1 MNNLARG
8 GPVQNFYMG
17 SGVLPTVEH
26 GQGIYLFDTTG
37 KRYLDASSGPVTC
50 NLGHQNEAVLRA
62 MQNQAEKVCFAS
74 YNFFENK
81 PNKVLAKKLVNLSG
95 DNFDQAFF
103 VSGGSEAIEASFKL
117 ARQYAISVG
126 EKERH
131 KVLARTPSYHGST
144 MGAFAASSDP
154 QMENTFQK
162 MSKVLPKIPVPFS
175 YRIPKN
181 YNINTYAEYC
191 ADEFERT
198 IINEGP
204 ETILAFIIEP
214 VGGLSTGALIAP
226 DFYYSR
232 IRQICSKYGIILIYD
247 EVMSGAGRTGSFLAA
262 EHWND
267 AEPDLIVLA
276 KGLCAGYSPLGAV
289 ISPNYIVDKVA
300 RDGGFLH
307 GHTYASNPLSCAIAD
322 AVLSEVSEKGLIL
335 NAKNVGAYL
344 KSGLEKLAQNSHIV
358 GDVRGK
364 GLLLAV
370 EIVSDKSTKEVF
382 DKKYRAVY
390 RLAEIGM
397 KKGILIYTR
406 KTANGIFGEW
416 LMISP
421 PLISTIKETDLLL
434 ELLAETITTFEKE
447 TGLY

>member
-1 MNNLARG
+1 
-8 GPVQNFYMG
+8 
-17 SGVLPTVEH
+17 
-26 GQGIYLFDTTG
+26 
-37 KRYLDASSGPVTC
+37 
-50 NLGHQNEAVLRA
+50 
-62 MQNQAEKVCFAS
+62 
-74 YNFFENK
+74 
-81 PNKVLAKKLVNLSG
+81 
-95 DNFDQAFF
+95 
-103 VSGGSEAIEASFKL
+103 
-117 ARQYAISVG
+117 
-126 EKERH
+126 
-131 KVLARTPSYHGST
+131 
-144 MGAFAASSDP
+144 
-154 QMENTFQK
+154 
-162 MSKVLPKIPVPFS
+162 
-175 YRIPKN
+175 
-181 YNINTYAEYC
+181 
-191 ADEFERT
+191 
-198 IINEGP
+198 
-204 ETILAFIIEP
+204 
-214 VGGLSTGALIAP
+214 
-226 DFYYSR
+226 
-232 IRQICSKYGIILIYD
+232 
-247 EVMSGAGRTGSFLAA
+247 MSGAGRTGSFLAA

-267 AEPDLIVLA
+267 ANPDLIVLA

-289 ISPNYIVDKVA
+289 ISPNYIVEKVA

-307 GHTYASNPLSCAIAD
+307 GHTYASNPLSCAIAE

-358 GDVRGK
+358 GDVRGT

>member
-1 MNNLARG
+1 MNNLTRG

-17 SGVLPTVEH
+17 SGILPTVEN
-26 GQGIYLFDTTG
+26 GQGVYLFDTEG

-50 NLGHQNEAVLRA
+50 NLGYQNEAVLRA

-81 PNKVLAKKLVNLSG
+81 PNKVLAEKLVNLSG
-95 DNFDQAFF
+95 ENFDQAFF

-117 ARQYAISVG
+117 ARQYAVSVG

-131 KVLARTPSYHGST
+131 KILARTPSYHGST

-175 YRIPKN
+175 YRLPRN
-181 YNINTYAEYC
+181 YSVDTYAEYC

-214 VGGLSTGALIAP
+214 VGGLSTGALVAP

-262 EHWND
+262 EHWGD
-267 AEPDLIVLA
+267 ANPDLIVLA

-289 ISPNYIVDKVA
+289 ISPNYMVEKIVNS
-300 RDGGFLH
+300 GGFLH
-307 GHTYASNPLSCAIAD
+307 GHTYAANPLSCAIAA
-322 AVLSEVSEKGLIL
+322 AVLSEVEEKGLIL
-335 NAKNVGAYL
+335 NAKNVGSYL
-344 KSGLEKLAQNSHIV
+344 KSGLEKLAQNSSIV
-358 GDVRGK
+358 GDVRGI

-397 KKGILIYTR
+397 EKGILIYTR

-421 PLISTIKETDLLL
+421 PLISTTKEADLLL
-434 ELLAETITTFEKE
+434 DLLAETMNEFENE